1 MKTKKISTNERK
13 MKKKTSHNIKKTR
26 NGNQLPLYVQKTTK
40 SYQKQLARCVVTF
53 KVCHF

>member
-1 MKTKKISTNERK
+1 MKQRKFYKRTQNEKKPLITST
-13 MKKKTSHNIKKTR
+13 KKTR
-26 NGNQLPLYVQKTTK
+26 NGDQLPLYVQKTTK